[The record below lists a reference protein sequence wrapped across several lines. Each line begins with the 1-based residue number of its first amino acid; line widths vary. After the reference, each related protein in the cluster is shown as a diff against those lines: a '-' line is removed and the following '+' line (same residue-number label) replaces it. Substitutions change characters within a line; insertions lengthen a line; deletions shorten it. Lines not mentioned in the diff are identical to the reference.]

1 MAEARRWNPRYVAY
15 ATAHGREPEDML
27 THDREAWPGGQM
39 VGFML
44 WMSRAWTTWAEGTGH
59 PRMRDPGAYLSR
71 ADHDAFDAWLATAP
85 PQLAVPAPRDDQW
98 CARTERSGAC

>member
-44 WMSRAWTTWAEGTGH
+44 WMSRAWTTWAEATGH
-59 PRMRDPGAYLSR
+59 PRMRDPGACLSR
-71 ADHDAFDAWLATAP
+71 ADHAAFDSWLGSHLTGSE
-85 PQLAVPAPRDDQW
+85 
-98 CARTERSGAC
+98 C